1 MFIAIRIYDGTG
13 DAAEINRIA
22 QSDLVPLLKAQLGF
36 LSYDIADA
44 GTGSVF
50 SVTTFD
56 TREQAEAAN
65 RSARKVVQKMR
76 KNLMPNPPTITA
88 GEVLSHITK

>member
-1 MFIAIRIYDGTG
+1 MFIAVRIYDGTG
-13 DAAEINRIA
+13 DATEINRIA
-22 QSDLVPLLKAQLGF
+22 QSDLAPLLKAQPGF

-50 SVTTFD
+50 SISMFD

-65 RSARKVVQKMR
+65 RMAREVVQKMR
-76 KNLMPNPPTITA
+76 KDLMPNPPSITV
-88 GEVLSHITK
+88 GEALSHITK